1 MLQEALA
8 INGCTRIVL
17 SCSSLNL
24 KGSAFCEYSPKCDMH
39 ARYRCIY
46 LDAHTEVPVDAFL
59 LSAFTDIISGA
70 SMNFRQNHTVE
81 LFRSHSA

>member
-1 MLQEALA
+1 
-8 INGCTRIVL
+8 
-17 SCSSLNL
+17 
-24 KGSAFCEYSPKCDMH
+24 MH

-81 LFRSHSA
+81 LYRSHIA